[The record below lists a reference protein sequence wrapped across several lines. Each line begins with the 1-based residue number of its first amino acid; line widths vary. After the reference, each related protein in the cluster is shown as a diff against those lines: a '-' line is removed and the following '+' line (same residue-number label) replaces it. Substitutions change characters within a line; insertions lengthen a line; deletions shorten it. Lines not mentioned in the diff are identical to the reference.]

1 MQYAF
6 YMNLY
11 DEFVIESKRLNP
23 KTVRTG
29 DKMRNLFK
37 RESKVEQYSKDH
49 VEMVYECLNQLKML
63 MEYFYNNE
71 FDSID
76 KKVEEISELEH
87 NADEI
92 RRKMEIEFF
101 KGAFLPFDREDR
113 IILAEQVDSVADIT
127 QETAFGIC
135 LSRIKFPEEYKD
147 DFSDLINSIYHTVTA
162 LKKCIELLDE
172 DLGEALTKAHEIEK
186 LEDAVDKIERKIL
199 KRLYISYKNQEID
212 ILTHIELKST
222 VLRIGNIADRAE
234 NASDRVPIIVAK
246 RKG

>member
-1 MQYAF
+1 
-6 YMNLY
+6 LGT
-11 DEFVIESKRLNP
+11 EFLPEINEGAIWMRAQLPYSVSLDKSIEVSKQIRSIVIQFPQVQNDVSQ
-23 KTVRTG
+23 TG
-29 DKMRNLFK
+29 RPDDGTD
-37 RESKVEQYSKDH
+37 VAG
-49 VEMVYECLNQLKML
+49 
-63 MEYFYNNE
+63 FYNNE

-113 IILAEQVDSVADIT
+113 IILAEQVDSVADMT
-127 QETAFGIC
+127 QKTAFGIC
-135 LSRIKFPEEYKD
+135 LSRINFPEDYKD
-147 DFSDLINSIYHTVTA
+147 DFSDLIASIYRTVSA

-172 DLGEALTKAHEIEK
+172 DLGEALTKAHEVEK

-222 VLRIGNIADRAE
+222 VLRLGNIADRAE

>member
-1 MQYAF
+1 
-6 YMNLY
+6 
-11 DEFVIESKRLNP
+11 
-23 KTVRTG
+23 
-29 DKMRNLFK
+29 MRNLFK
-37 RESKVEQYSKDH
+37 RESVVEQYSKEH
-49 VEMVYECLNQLKML
+49 VELVYECLNQLRIL
-63 MEYFYNNE
+63 MEYYYKNDFE
-71 FDSID
+71 FID
-76 KKVEEISELEH
+76 KKVAEISKLEH
-87 NADEI
+87 DADDI

-113 IILAEQVDSVADIT
+113 IILAEDVDSVADII

-135 LSRIKFPEEYKD
+135 LARINFPTGYQE
-147 DFSDLINSIYHTVTA
+147 DFSELMVSIYETVTA

-172 DLGEALTKAHEIEK
+172 DLGEALTKAHEVES

-212 ILTHIELKST
+212 ILTQIELKST
-222 VLRIGNIADRAE
+222 VLRLGNIADRAE

>member
-1 MQYAF
+1 M
-6 YMNLY
+6 
-11 DEFVIESKRLNP
+11 NP

-49 VEMVYECLNQLKML
+49 VEMVYESLNQLKIL

-76 KKVEEISELEH
+76 KKVEKISELEH

-101 KGAFLPFDREDR
+101 NGAFLPFDREDR
-113 IILAEQVDSVADIT
+113 IILAEQVDSVADMT

-135 LSRIKFPEEYKD
+135 LSRINFPEDYKD
-147 DFSDLINSIYHTVTA
+147 DFSDLMDSIYSTVSA

-199 KRLYISYKNQEID
+199 KRLYISYNNQEID

-222 VLRIGNIADRAE
+222 VLRLGNIADRAE

>member
-1 MQYAF
+1 
-6 YMNLY
+6 
-11 DEFVIESKRLNP
+11 
-23 KTVRTG
+23 
-29 DKMRNLFK
+29 MRNLFK
-37 RESKVEQYSKDH
+37 RESVVEQYSKEH
-49 VEMVYECLNQLKML
+49 VDLVYESLNQLKIL

-71 FDSID
+71 FESVD
-76 KKVEEISELEH
+76 KKVQEISKIEH
-87 NADEI
+87 DADDI

-113 IILAEQVDSVADIT
+113 IILAEDVDSVADKT

-135 LSRIKFPEEYKD
+135 LSRIKFPKGYKEDFEE
-147 DFSDLINSIYHTVTA
+147 LIDSIYDTVSA
-162 LKKCIELLDE
+162 LKKCIELLDV
-172 DLGEALTKAHEIEK
+172 DLGEALEKAHEVER
-186 LEDAVDKIERKIL
+186 LEDVVDKIERKIL

-222 VLRIGNIADRAE
+222 VLRLGNIADRAE

>member
-1 MQYAF
+1 
-6 YMNLY
+6 
-11 DEFVIESKRLNP
+11 
-23 KTVRTG
+23 
-29 DKMRNLFK
+29 MRNLFK
-37 RESKVEQYSKDH
+37 RESVVEQYSKEH
-49 VEMVYECLNQLKML
+49 VELVYECLNQLRIL
-63 MEYFYNNE
+63 MEYYYKNDFE
-71 FDSID
+71 FID
-76 KKVEEISELEH
+76 KKVEEISKIEH
-87 NADEI
+87 DADDI

-113 IILAEQVDSVADIT
+113 IILAEEVDSVADII

-135 LSRIKFPEEYKD
+135 LARINFPSGYKE
-147 DFSDLINSIYHTVTA
+147 DFSELMVSIYETVTA

-172 DLGEALTKAHEIEK
+172 DLGEALTEAHEVET

-212 ILTHIELKST
+212 ILTQIELKST
-222 VLRIGNIADRAE
+222 VLRLGNIADRAE